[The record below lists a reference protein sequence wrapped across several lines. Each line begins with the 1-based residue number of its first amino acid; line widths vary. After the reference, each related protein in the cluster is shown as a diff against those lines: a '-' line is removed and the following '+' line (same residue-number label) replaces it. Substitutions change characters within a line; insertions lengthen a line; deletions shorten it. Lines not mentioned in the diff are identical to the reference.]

1 MEGKRAAKPV
11 RWIAG
16 SQNDLRSFPEPV
28 KNAVGYALWLAQL
41 GEKHESAKAL
51 KGFGDAGVLEVIEDY
66 ERATYRAVYTVRFA
80 DAVYVLHCFQKKST
94 RGIKTAQRD
103 LAVIER
109 RLRLARED
117 HAARKD

>member
-1 MEGKRAAKPV
+1 MEERPPAKPV

-16 SQNDLRSFPEPV
+16 SKNDLRSFPEPV
-28 KNAVGYALWLAQL
+28 KNAVGYALWRAQL
-41 GEKHESAKAL
+41 GEKHQRAKAL
-51 KGFGDAGVLEVIEDY
+51 KGYGDAALLEVIEDY
-66 ERATYRAVYTVRFA
+66 DRATYRAVYTVRFA

-94 RGIKTAQRD
+94 QGIKTAQRD

>member
-1 MEGKRAAKPV
+1 MEERPPATPV

-16 SQNDLRSFPEPV
+16 SKNDLRSFPEPV
-28 KNAVGYALWLAQL
+28 KNAVGYALWRAQL

-51 KGFGDAGVLEVIEDY
+51 KGYGDAALLEVIEDY
-66 ERATYRAVYTVRFA
+66 DRATYRAVYTVRFA

-94 RGIKTAQRD
+94 QGIKTAQRD